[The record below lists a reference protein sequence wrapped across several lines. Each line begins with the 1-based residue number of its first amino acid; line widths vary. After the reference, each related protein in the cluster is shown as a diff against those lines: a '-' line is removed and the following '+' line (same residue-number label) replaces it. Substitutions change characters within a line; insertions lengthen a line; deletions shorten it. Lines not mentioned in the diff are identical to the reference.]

1 MRVIQGVRWALA
13 CAALALPLVPLLG
26 LLAASLAPAPVL
38 FPGSSDASPW
48 GSLLTHPS
56 GGLGPLPQSAL
67 LALCVAAL
75 ALPLGTLFAWAER
88 RWAYPGAR
96 LLGVLTL
103 FPLAIPSYVLAGTVR
118 QTLGPG
124 GWLGGPLGLPTF
136 SGFGAAVVV
145 LTLTTTPYVQLLVG
159 AALARLGADEEEAA
173 KTLGARGWRLV
184 WVAILPRLRPALA
197 FSLLLVQLYVVSDF
211 GAVAVLDC
219 RVLTWRLY
227 QAVNLGRFDLALT
240 LACGVAAL
248 TIPLLVVA
256 RLVRGRQGE
265 ASEGSS
271 GQRVV
276 ERRRPRL
283 LALAAALLLQLAL
296 GFLGALLPILT
307 LVGWVTEGV
316 LRGLPFAGIGEAL
329 WTSIWLSLCGALLTT
344 GLALAPAW
352 ISIRSRGVAAGFAE
366 QGVYLASSLPGV
378 LLAFGLMLFALHGC
392 RLVGLNEAYGWFL
405 GTGALLFVGYATRFL
420 VEAFACLQTG
430 VALLDRDLEESA
442 RSLGAGPGRLG
453 REVIA
458 PQLAPTAAVA
468 FLICALAIVK
478 ELPVTLLL
486 GGPVGVRPLS
496 FRIYDRYT
504 EALFHDAGLA
514 GLAMV
519 VFGVC
524 GFALTLWSRR
534 HA

>member
-1 MRVIQGVRWALA
+1 M
-13 CAALALPLVPLLG
+13 
-26 LLAASLAPAPVL
+26 AASLAPAPVL
-38 FPGSSDASPW
+38 FPGSGEGSTWS
-48 GSLLTHPS
+48 SLLSHPG
-56 GGLGPLPQSAL
+56 GGLGPLPLSAL

-88 RWAYPGAR
+88 RWVYPGAR
-96 LLGVLTL
+96 FLCVLTL
-103 FPLAIPSYVLAGTVR
+103 VPLAIPSYVLAGTVR
-118 QTLGPG
+118 QALGPG

-136 SGFGAAVVV
+136 AGFGAAVAV

-159 AALARLGADEEEAA
+159 AALARSGADEEEAA
-173 KTLGARGWRLV
+173 RTLGARGWRLA

-197 FSLLLVQLYVVSDF
+197 FSLVLVQLYVVSDF

-240 LACGVAAL
+240 LACGVALL
-248 TIPLLVVA
+248 TIPLLIVA
-256 RLVRGRQGE
+256 RLVRGRKD
-265 ASEGSS
+265 ASGEGSS

-276 ERRRPRL
+276 ARRRPSA
-283 LALAAALLLQLAL
+283 LALCGVLPLQLLL
-296 GFLGALLPILT
+296 GFLGGLLPVLT
-307 LVGWVTEGV
+307 LAGWVWEGV
-316 LRGLPFAGIGEAL
+316 ARGLPFAGIGEAL
-329 WTSIWLSLCGALLTT
+329 WTSVWLSVSGALLTT

-352 ISIRSRGVAAGFAE
+352 ISIRSRGFGAGLAE

-378 LLAFGLMLFALHGC
+378 LLAFGLMLFTLHGC
-392 RLVGLNEAYGWFL
+392 RVLGFNEVYGWIL
-405 GTGALLFVGYATRFL
+405 GTGGLLFVGYAIRFL
-420 VEAFACLQTG
+420 VDAFACLQTG
-430 VALLDRDLEESA
+430 VALLDSDLEESA
-442 RSLGAGPGRLG
+442 RSLGAGAGRLG

-458 PQLAPTAAVA
+458 PQLAPTAGVA

-504 EALFHDAGLA
+504 EALYHDAGLA
-514 GLAMV
+514 GLAVV